1 MACRHQTADCELS
14 SNALPSEGPKET
26 TMNAQTRREVRYG
39 LVALALS
46 GLMFT
51 LGIVMR
57 GPVSLSDPGACCR
70 AAPSPAYL
78 SGWTIILLA
87 LVVDLYGFLGLYRY
101 LTYQAESRTA
111 FLGLVLIIPGLGFLF
126 PLASFFAVN
135 APAIAQLYQ
144 QGDQGVI
151 AVVAATFVSPLGA
164 AVQAIHTLAVIGGA
178 ILFAVATWRDGRLP
192 RWTAVLLAL
201 SIVLLAIPATFANE
215 LLGALLLF
223 IGAGAMA

>member
-1 MACRHQTADCELS
+1 
-14 SNALPSEGPKET
+14 
-26 TMNAQTRREVRYG
+26 MNAQTRREVRFG

-46 GLMFT
+46 GLMFV
-51 LGIVMR
+51 LGILMR

-70 AAPSPAYL
+70 AALPPAYI
-78 SGWTIILLA
+78 SGWTIILFA
-87 LVVDLYGFLGLYRY
+87 LVADLYGFLGLYRY

-111 FLGLVLIIPGLGFLF
+111 FWALVLIVPGIGFLF

-151 AVVAATFVSPLGA
+151 AVVAATFTSPLGT
-164 AVQAIHTLAVIGGA
+164 AVQAVHTLAVIGGA

-192 RWTAVLLAL
+192 KWTAVLLAL
-201 SIVLLAIPATFANE
+201 SIALLAIPATFLNE
-215 LLGALLLF
+215 LLGALLLL
-223 IGAGAMA
+223 IGAGAMTWRVWRETT